1 MRKIIFIVLLFSIC
15 ILHSN
20 DKPDWLTDRPID
32 NNFYIGIGISSKTNN
47 DFIKKA
53 KEDALSELSSEIIV
67 NVTSEIIN
75 KIVEKSGVVKEE
87 LESYI
92 KTSTQTELEGFEL
105 IGTWESNKE
114 YWVYYRL
121 SKELYESEKRKKID
135 KAVKLSL
142 DFYLKAKISEKEKNI
157 EKALLFYIQSLN
169 PISKFIGEYLET
181 EYEGRKI
188 YLFNEIYSSLQ
199 NLFSNIEI
207 QTTGN
212 NYEAIIGKPLIKPL
226 KVFALYDNNSKLK
239 ISNLPLKFTFIKGSG
254 EMISKIRTNK
264 EGIGENNITKITS
277 SDKIQIVKC
286 ELDISDYFNEVN
298 SSEICA
304 NILKSIPSKST
315 KFILNVSGLSIYF
328 DSDEFIFENN
338 NNNLIVEP
346 LIKESFSREGFV
358 FVDDI
363 SKADFLINMK
373 ATSRK
378 GSHFQNLYFSY
389 VDLTISIVNMS
400 TGEEIYKN
408 LFNNIKGADLNYE
421 KACLKAF
428 SNTAEKINSEI
439 VKNILDLL

>member
-1 MRKIIFIVLLFSIC
+1 MRKIIFLALLLC
-15 ILHSN
+15 IYALHSN
-20 DKPDWLTDRPID
+20 DKPDWLINRQID
-32 NNFYIGIGISSKTNN
+32 NNFYIGIGFSNKH
-47 DFIKKA
+47 DKDYIKKA
-53 KEDALSELSSEIIV
+53 KEDALSELSSEIVV

-87 LESYI
+87 FESYI

-105 IGTWESNKE
+105 IDTWESHNE

-142 DFYLKAKISEKEKNI
+142 DFYSKGKNSEKENNI

-169 PISKFIGEYLET
+169 PISRFLGEYLET
-181 EYEGRKI
+181 EYDGRKV
-188 YLFNEIYSSLQ
+188 YLFNEIYFSLQ

-207 QTTGN
+207 QTVGN
-212 NYEAIIGKPLIKPL
+212 NYEATIGKPLINPL
-226 KVFALYDNNSKLK
+226 EVLVFYNDDSKIK
-239 ISNLPLKFTFIKGSG
+239 ISNLPLKYSFIKGSG
-254 EMISKIRTNK
+254 NIISNIRTNQ
-264 EGIGENNITKITS
+264 EGIGKSSITKITS

-286 ELDISDYFNEVN
+286 ELDITDYFKEES
-298 SSEICA
+298 SSEICV

-328 DSDEFIFENN
+328 DSTESILGRK
-338 NNNLIVEP
+338 NNNLIIEP
-346 LIKESFSREGFV
+346 LIKESFAREGFV
-358 FVDDI
+358 FVDNI
-363 SKADFLINMK
+363 SKADFLINIS

-389 VDLTISIVNMS
+389 VDLTISIVNAN

-428 SNTAEKINSEI
+428 NNTAEMINSEI
-439 VKNILDLL
+439 VKNILDFL